1 MQRNMLETILG
12 AVVILVAVIFLSIA
26 YKGGEVQTEDGY
38 VISAK
43 FDNITGISVGSD
55 VRIGG
60 IKVGVITGL
69 GLDEETYQAEA
80 MLNIRHATKLPE
92 DSTAAVV
99 SSGLLGDKFV
109 QLTPGAFDE
118 MLEDGGAIEFT
129 QSSVSLEE
137 LIGKYVFSGGG
148 VESGSTDSDDAA
160 PSL

>member
-1 MQRNMLETILG
+1 MQRNMLETILS
-12 AVVILVAVIFLSIA
+12 AIVILVAVVFLSIA

-38 VISAK
+38 TISAK

-69 GLDEETYQAEA
+69 ELDEETYQAEA
-80 MLNIRHATKLPE
+80 LLSIRHSTKLPE

-109 QLTPGAFDE
+109 QLTPGAFDD
-118 MLEDGGAIEFT
+118 MLDEGGAIEFT

-137 LIGKYVFSGGG
+137 LIGKYVFSDGG
-148 VESGSTDSDDAA
+148 VEGGGDSGDAA